1 MTTMVWAAALGLGA
15 MFGLQSRLLH
25 INPVQYLLGVAT
37 DPAMISDAI
46 RRLGPMARNAFNL
59 TLAAE
64 VAFGSMVLV
73 EVVRRML

>member
-1 MTTMVWAAALGLGA
+1 MSTLVLGAAVGLGA

-25 INPVQYLLGVAT
+25 INPVQYLLGVVT
-37 DPAMISDAI
+37 DPQTISDAI
-46 RRLGPMARNAFNL
+46 RRLGPVARNAFNL
-59 TLAAE
+59 ALAAE